1 MNLIIANGPH
11 KKNKLKIEDNMKY
24 TTNKEQTWMR
34 DATGTEGLLDL
45 IKELGDN
52 SNKTMIEIGSFVGES
67 TVLFAQHF
75 KEVIA
80 IDSFE
85 AGYDPLDPTSYL
97 FEFKNVY
104 ETYLDRT
111 GDHQNIQTIVSTSD
125 AAVDFLKGPKY
136 DFVYIDGLH
145 TYEGVKTDIINYLP
159 LVKEGGVIGGHDYT
173 MQHKHLEGVYNAVN
187 EMFGAPD
194 KVFKDNSWIKY
205 I

>member
-1 MNLIIANGPH
+1 
-11 KKNKLKIEDNMKY
+11 
-24 TTNKEQTWMR
+24 MR

-52 SNKTMIEIGSFVGES
+52 SDKTMIEIGSFVGES
-67 TVLFAQHF
+67 TVLFAQSF
-75 KEVIA
+75 KKVIA
-80 IDSFE
+80 IDPFL
-85 AGYDPLDPTSYL
+85 ADYDPADPTSYL
-97 FEFKNVY
+97 FEFKNVFQ
-104 ETYLDRT
+104 TYLERT

-125 AAVDFLKGPKY
+125 DAVSKLDGLKY
-136 DFVYIDGLH
+136 DFIYIDGLH
-145 TYEGVKTDIINYLP
+145 TYDGVKTDIINYLP

-173 MQHKHLEGVYNAVN
+173 NDNVHKHLEGVRQAVN

>member
-1 MNLIIANGPH
+1 MNHLIVDGLH
-11 KKNKLKIEDNMKY
+11 LKNNKIIKDNMKY
-24 TTNKEQTWMR
+24 TTTKEQTWMR
-34 DATGTEGLLDL
+34 DATGTNGLLDL

-67 TVLFAQHF
+67 TVLFARSF

-80 IDSFE
+80 IDPFL
-85 AGYDPLDPTSYL
+85 ADYDPADPTSYL

-104 ETYLDRT
+104 ETYLERT
-111 GDHQNIQTIVSTSD
+111 GDHQNIKTIVSTSND
-125 AAVDFLKGPKY
+125 ALDELKGLKY

-145 TYEGVKTDIINYLP
+145 TYEGVKTDITNYLP

-173 MQHKHLEGVYNAVN
+173 KSMPHLVGVYDAVN
-187 EMFGAPD
+187 EMFGQPD

>member
-1 MNLIIANGPH
+1 
-11 KKNKLKIEDNMKY
+11 MKY

-34 DATGTEGLLDL
+34 DAAGTEGLLDL

-52 SNKTMIEIGSFVGES
+52 SEKTMIEIGSFVGES
-67 TVLFAQHF
+67 TVLFAQSF
-75 KEVIA
+75 KKVIA
-80 IDSFE
+80 VDPFL
-85 AGYDPLDPTSYL
+85 ADYDPADPTSYL

-104 ETYLDRT
+104 QTYLERT
-111 GDHQNIQTIVSTSD
+111 GDHQNIETIVSTSD
-125 AAVDFLKGPKY
+125 DAVEKLGGLKY

-145 TYEGVKTDIINYLP
+145 TYDGVKTDIINYLT

>member
-1 MNLIIANGPH
+1 
-11 KKNKLKIEDNMKY
+11 MKH
-24 TTNKEQTWMR
+24 TTNKNQTWMR
-34 DATGTEGLLDL
+34 DATGTNGLLNL

-67 TVLFAQHF
+67 TVLFAQSF

-80 IDSFE
+80 IDPFLE
-85 AGYDPLDPTSYL
+85 GYDPKDPTSYL

-104 ETYLDRT
+104 ETYLERT
-111 GDHQNIQTIVSTSD
+111 GQHQNIKTIVCTSND
-125 AAVDFLKGPKY
+125 ALDQLKGLKF

-145 TYEGVKTDIINYLP
+145 TYDGVKTDITNYLP

-173 MQHKHLEGVYNAVN
+173 KSIPHLVGVYKAVN
-187 EMFGAPD
+187 EMFGKPD
-194 KVFKDNSWIKY
+194 KVFGDNSWIKY

>member
-1 MNLIIANGPH
+1 
-11 KKNKLKIEDNMKY
+11 MKY

-34 DATGTEGLLDL
+34 DATSTEGLLDL

-67 TVLFAQHF
+67 TVLFAQSF

-80 IDSFE
+80 VDPFME
-85 AGYDPLDPTSYL
+85 GYDDKDPTSYL
-97 FEFKNVY
+97 FEFNNVHQ
-104 ETYLDRT
+104 TYLDRT
-111 GDHQNIQTIVSTSD
+111 GDHQNIKTIVSTSD
-125 AAVDFLKGPKY
+125 DAVSKLDGLKY
-136 DFVYIDGLH
+136 DFIYLDGLH
-145 TYEGVKTDIINYLP
+145 TYEGVKNDIINYLP
-159 LVKEGGVIGGHDYT
+159 LVKDGGVIGGHDYT
-173 MQHKHLEGVYNAVN
+173 NQHEHLVGVYKAVN

>member
-1 MNLIIANGPH
+1 
-11 KKNKLKIEDNMKY
+11 MKY

-34 DATGTEGLLDL
+34 DATSTEGLLDL

-67 TVLFAQHF
+67 TVLFAQSF

-80 IDSFE
+80 VDPFME
-85 AGYDPLDPTSYL
+85 GYDDKDPTSYL
-97 FEFKNVY
+97 FEFNNVHQ
-104 ETYLDRT
+104 TYLDRT
-111 GDHQNIQTIVSTSD
+111 GDHKNIQTIVSTSD
-125 AAVDFLKGPKY
+125 DAVSKLEGSKY
-136 DFVYIDGLH
+136 DFIYLDGLH
-145 TYEGVKTDIINYLP
+145 TYEGVKNDIINYLP
-159 LVKEGGVIGGHDYT
+159 LVKDGGVIGGHDYT
-173 MQHKHLEGVYNAVN
+173 NQHEHLVGVYKAVN